1 LDKLVP
7 GFYRQDYGQI
17 SDGVAILEA
26 KRQSHH
32 EDVLKP
38 MKDMLRLV
46 FEGDMNEML
55 CSDAESDEACDSCL
69 EVDPVELGATPLHVH
84 IANEHLRMRHNHG
97 KKHDANHLVL
107 KLNQNTFMR
116 DVSLLVDAWY
126 TQWKLSMAQQLQQC
140 LSVLRQ
146 HYDLLF
152 SIVEELQMKQPQFHP
167 QDFHLEPLSSG
178 KLPLPQWLLEK
189 ETVLYALPCRLL
201 LYVLWFQLKLLHLL
215 FKKVISP
222 TLPWRKDNYSNEIIL
237 QETIE
242 EYEQYKACLRVC
254 SVVTKCFDFVLTRDH
269 VMSIVNQIYALGLDE
284 VMEHIKTGADND
296 MAIAASPM
304 ARMLSILVYLDVQQT
319 FKSAKIESLDDA
331 ELILNYVFIGI
342 YQAGDGYMQRY
353 RVALK
358 EITDWKL

>member
-1 LDKLVP
+1 MFVRYALTSCFDFKAISTHFSNTFTPLDWSLRRTVLDKLIP
-7 GFYRQDYGQI
+7 GFYRQDYGPI
-17 SDGVAILEA
+17 SDDVVIFEA
-26 KRQSHH
+26 KRQRHH
-32 EDVLKP
+32 EDVLRP

-55 CSDAESDEACDSCL
+55 CSDAESGEACGTRL
-69 EVDPVELGATPLHVH
+69 GVDPSELGSSPLQVH
-84 IANEHLRMRHNHG
+84 IANEYLRMRHKHG
-97 KKHDANHLVL
+97 HKHDANHLVL
-107 KLNQNTFMR
+107 KLNQNTFME

-152 SIVEELQMKQPQFHP
+152 SMVEELQMKQTQFHP
-167 QDFHLEPLSSG
+167 QDFYLETLSSG
-178 KLPLPQWLLEK
+178 KLPQWLLEK

-242 EYEQYKACLRVC
+242 EYQ
-254 SVVTKCFDFVLTRDH
+254 
-269 VMSIVNQIYALGLDE
+269 
-284 VMEHIKTGADND
+284 
-296 MAIAASPM
+296 
-304 ARMLSILVYLDVQQT
+304 
-319 FKSAKIESLDDA
+319 
-331 ELILNYVFIGI
+331 
-342 YQAGDGYMQRY
+342 
-353 RVALK
+353 
-358 EITDWKL
+358 